1 MLDITCVTST
11 DRLAT
16 YALNG
21 EITVDQLERIEAV
34 VHDAAEH
41 NRGVTLDLQH
51 VWRIE
56 RDAAFLIAHYA
67 CRPNNQVRIVGVP
80 GGLLEWLRAVVDA
93 VPEPESSRRVREG
106 GDVWT
111 S

>member
-1 MLDITCVTST
+1 MLEIDRVATT
-11 DRLAT
+11 DDRTT
-16 YALNG
+16 YALSG
-21 EITVDQLERIEAV
+21 EVTIDQLERIEALIQ
-34 VHDAAEH
+34 DAAEV

-80 GGLLEWLRAVVDA
+80 GGLLEWLRAVV
-93 VPEPESSRRVREG
+93 ESHELESSRRVREG
-106 GDVWT
+106 GDVWR

>member
-1 MLDITCVTST
+1 MLEIARVATPDE
-11 DRLAT
+11 LAT
-16 YALNG
+16 YALSG
-21 EITVDQLERIEAV
+21 EITVDQRERIDALVQDAV
-34 VHDAAEH
+34 ER

-56 RDAAFLIAHYA
+56 RDAASLIAHYA
-67 CRPNNQVRIVGVP
+67 CRPNNQVRVVGVP
-80 GGLLEWLRAVVDA
+80 GGLLEWLRAVVDE

-106 GDVWT
+106 GDVWQ

>member
-1 MLDITCVTST
+1 MLEIDRVATT
-11 DRLAT
+11 DDRTT
-16 YALNG
+16 YALSG
-21 EITVDQLERIEAV
+21 EVTVDQLERIESLIQ
-34 VHDAAEH
+34 DAAEV

-56 RDAAFLIAHYA
+56 RDAAFLIAHHA

-80 GGLLEWLRAVVDA
+80 GGLLEWLRAVVES
-93 VPEPESSRRVREG
+93 PEPESSRRVREG
-106 GDVWT
+106 GDVWK

>member
-1 MLDITCVTST
+1 MLEIDRVATT
-11 DRLAT
+11 DDRAT
-16 YALNG
+16 YALSG
-21 EITVDQLERIEAV
+21 EVTVDQLERIGTLIQDAV
-34 VHDAAEH
+34 GG

-56 RDAAFLIAHYA
+56 RDAAFLIAHHA

-80 GGLLEWLRAVVDA
+80 EDLLEWLRAVVEH
-93 VPEPESSRRVREG
+93 PEPESSRCMREG
-106 GDVWT
+106 GDVWQ